1 MPIVEKQVSP
11 TTPEKKPKREMTE
24 KQKKALEKL
33 IQRNKERAQKN
44 LEKKIATIK
53 EKAEGRLASP
63 SDPTPEQETK
73 TETPVEKPSDISV
86 EDVKSVSQ
94 PTIYSN
100 QEPND
105 NLRALGLTFDTIVAS
120 KMDSVDK
127 KIQLERER
135 NEKVFNDMK
144 EKLDKYEK
152 LFANTNFSK
161 PTESVKSVD
170 TTPSESQPVEVE
182 SIEKISEISQEEK
195 NKRERKEYLAK
206 KFAGFF

>member
-1 MPIVEKQVSP
+1 MPIVEKQVMP
-11 TTPEKKPKREMTE
+11 TTPDKKPKREMTE
-24 KQKKALEKL
+24 KQKKAVEKL

-44 LEKKIATIK
+44 LEKKISAIK
-53 EKAEGRLASP
+53 EKAGIE
-63 SDPTPEQETK
+63 EETK
-73 TETPVEKPSDISV
+73 TETPVEKPSDISI

-100 QEPND
+100 EQPNE

-120 KMDSVDK
+120 KMDSVNK

-135 NEKVFNDMK
+135 NEKVLNDMK

-161 PTESVKSVD
+161 PTESVKSD
-170 TTPSESQPVEVE
+170 EITPSESKVVENAQVQ
-182 SIEKISEISQEEK
+182 SIEKVSEISEEEK

-206 KFAGFF
+206 KFDGFF